1 MNCSCSLSLR
11 KEDDQMISYLASSA
25 FEMQKIEFRIRFY
38 IGFFPFRFFFFFFLF
53 RAAPKIRYGVEFHF
67 FALIWW
73 FPG

>member
-38 IGFFPFRFFFFFFLF
+38 IGFFPFRFFFFFLVFLGLHLKLGMGLSF
-53 RAAPKIRYGVEFHF
+53 ISLH
-67 FALIWW
+67 
-73 FPG
+73 

>member
-38 IGFFPFRFFFFFFLF
+38 IGFFPFRFFFLDFLGLHLKLGMGLSF
-53 RAAPKIRYGVEFHF
+53 ISLH
-67 FALIWW
+67 
-73 FPG
+73 